1 MFCKTSEVILLL
13 YLFEHNMLTEFLGI
27 LLKLDLT
34 SDKLLVLVGEIGLPC
49 LLVLYLNEIIL

>member
-13 YLFEHNMLTEFLGI
+13 YLLEHNMLTEFLGI
-27 LLKLDLT
+27 LLKLNLT

-49 LLVLYLNEIIL
+49 LLILDLNEIIL

>member
-13 YLFEHNMLTEFLGI
+13 HLFEHNMLTEFLGI

-34 SDKLLVLVGEIGLPC
+34 SDKLLVLVSEIGLPC

>member
-1 MFCKTSEVILLL
+1 MILLL
-13 YLFEHNMLTEFLGI
+13 HLFEHNMLTEFLGI

-34 SDKLLVLVGEIGLPC
+34 SDKLLVLVSEIGLPC